1 MKDIPV
7 IEPKEIIEEIY
18 NLRTGEKY
26 NNDEEWKAKGIPESE
41 VRKDVRVIM
50 PSLDLFGET
59 KQNST
64 MAITRSQ
71 QARQMLKEAGF
82 VVQDG
87 FKNYIKNSES
97 VTVPKEFKSREDATP
112 TKLAYI
118 TKDEAKM
125 LKKMKKGTPHKGPK
139 GIPSYDDYDAATGS
153 FRSGAAMSAAETG
166 GKTTRDRRD
175 TAAAGMSPQEVQDIR
190 SSAIAAGAGQRVN
203 PGFFDSKNVISPIEL
218 RLARQYANR
227 PGNLFAKKAMRKTRG
242 GGLLGFLTSGGI
254 LGNLIRGLGQGLGLG
269 KKFNEPTYDMRQ
281 FSNLGLFEPSVNPTN
296 LDIYNEFVD
305 DEDDTNV
312 LPKMI
317 LPKRKPDTQGLLE
330 VPGIPITP
338 FQRDVIEDTQDQDF
352 TNFEDALMASAKTT
366 KPLDYRIGISDKT
379 TKSILDSGFNLDGTE
394 MTPEEKMEYEKQK
407 KEMGVTQRPTAFA
420 ADGGMIGG
428 GIMDAAGRQQYF
440 LGKLVKKATRAVK
453 KIVKSPIGRLGLGA
467 LALKFGGGFDKGSP
481 LMNFLFKKGT
491 LGSGLTGKGML
502 ALGGALSAAPFLFG
516 QEEEEQPTGFTGSVG
531 GQIDPRAYTDP
542 YGVLYGAFKA
552 EGGSM
557 KDEPVAKRT
566 MPLLDMGGQEMDLR
580 AEGGFVPIGRME
592 KADDV
597 PARLSKN
604 EFVFTADAVRN
615 AGDGDVDKGAEVM
628 YNMMKNLEAGGE
640 VSEESQGLEGAR
652 KMFQTSQR
660 LEEVL

>member
-1 MKDIPV
+1 
-7 IEPKEIIEEIY
+7 
-18 NLRTGEKY
+18 
-26 NNDEEWKAKGIPESE
+26 
-41 VRKDVRVIM
+41 
-50 PSLDLFGET
+50 
-59 KQNST
+59 

-97 VTVPKEFKSREDATP
+97 VTVPKEFKARKGAP
-112 TKLAYI
+112 ATKLAYI
-118 TKDEAKM
+118 TADEAKM

-139 GIPSYDDYDAATGS
+139 GIPSYDSFDADGNFT
-153 FRSGAAMSAAETG
+153 SGAAMSAAESGRNTS
-166 GKTTRDRRD
+166 D
-175 TAAAGMSPQEVQDIR
+175 TLAAGMTGKDVQDIR
-190 SSAIAAGAGQRVN
+190 SSVIAAGAGQRVN
-203 PGFFDSKNVISPIEL
+203 PGFFDSRDVVSPDE
-218 RLARQYANR
+218 LARAKAFN
-227 PGNLFAKKAMRKTRG
+227 PKAFARNRG
-242 GGLLGFLTSGGI
+242 GILNFIRSGGI
-254 LGNLIRGLGQGLGLG
+254 LGNLIRSLGQRFGLG
-269 KKFNEPTYDMRQ
+269 KKFDQPTYDMR
-281 FSNLGLFEPSVNPTN
+281 GLNTRVYEAIPGASTNPNN

-305 DEDDTNV
+305 DDEDDTNIII
-312 LPKMI
+312 PRK
-317 LPKRKPDTQGLLE
+317 KPDTLGLLE

-338 FQRDVIEDTQDQDF
+338 FQKDVIEDTQDQADDDIF
-352 TNFEDALMASAKTT
+352 KDAVAFKPGSIKDRQLKQMYNIFQETGMENPNMRNLMQEDIEEGGPLSLPEDA
-366 KPLDYRIGISDKT
+366 YRMLS
-379 TKSILDSGFNLDGTE
+379 
-394 MTPEEKMEYEKQK
+394 
-407 KEMGVTQRPTAFA
+407 
-420 ADGGMIGG
+420 ADGGIIGG

-453 KIVKSPIGRLGLGA
+453 KIVKSPVGKLGLGA
-467 LALKFGGGFDKGSP
+467 ALAFTPFGKAAIAKFGGLDKG
-481 LMNFLFKKGT
+481 LQYLI
-491 LGSGLTGKGML
+491 
-502 ALGGALSAAPFLFG
+502 GGAGLSALPFIFG
-516 QEEEEQPTGFTGSVG
+516 DQEDDTQQLASMGSVG
-531 GQIDPRAYTDP
+531 GNIDPRAYTDP
-542 YGVLYGAFKA
+542 QSVLFRAFRA

-557 KDEPVAKRT
+557 KEPVAKRT

-652 KMFQTSQR
+652 NMFQTSKR

>member
-1 MKDIPV
+1 
-7 IEPKEIIEEIY
+7 
-18 NLRTGEKY
+18 
-26 NNDEEWKAKGIPESE
+26 
-41 VRKDVRVIM
+41 
-50 PSLDLFGET
+50 
-59 KQNST
+59 

-87 FKNYIKNSES
+87 FKNYIKDSES

-139 GIPSYDDYDAATGS
+139 GIPSYDDFDAATGS
-153 FRSGAAMSAAETG
+153 FRSGAAMSAAES
-166 GKTTRDRRD
+166 GKNTSD
-175 TAAAGMSPQEVQDIR
+175 TLAAGMTGKDVQDIR
-190 SSAIAAGAGQRVN
+190 SSVIAAGAGQRVN
-203 PGFFDSKNVISPIEL
+203 PGFFDSKDIISPEEL
-218 RLARQYANR
+218 RLAREYAKTS
-227 PGNLFAKKAMRKTRG
+227 PFAKKAFARTRG

-254 LGNLIRGLGQGLGLG
+254 LGNLVRGLGQRFGLG
-269 KKFNEPTYDMRQ
+269 KKFNEPTYDMR
-281 FSNLGLFEPSVNPTN
+281 GLNTRVYETIPGISTNPNN

-305 DEDDTNV
+305 DDEDDTNIIIPRKKPEIDLSRRLNDPLTL
-312 LPKMI
+312 LP
-317 LPKRKPDTQGLLE
+317 Q
-330 VPGIPITP
+330 ITP
-338 FQRDVIEDTQDQDF
+338 FQKDVIEGTQDQDF
-352 TNFEDALMASAKTT
+352 TNFEDALMASAQTT
-366 KPLDYRIGISDKT
+366 NPLDYRIGISDKT

-394 MTPEEKMEYEKQK
+394 MTPEEKMEYERQK
-407 KEMGVTQRPTAFA
+407 KEMGVTQRPTAFV

-440 LGKLVKKATRAVK
+440 LGKLVKKASRAVK
-453 KIVKSPIGRLGLGA
+453 KIIKSPVGRLGLGA
-467 LALKFGGGFDKGSP
+467 LALKFGGGFAKGSP
-481 LMNFLFKKGT
+481 IMDFLFKKGT

-502 ALGGALSAAPFLFG
+502 ALGAGISSLPLLF
-516 QEEEEQPTGFTGSVG
+516 QEEEEEPTGFTGSVG
-531 GQIDPRAYTDP
+531 GEIDPRAYTDP
-542 YGVLYGAFKA
+542 YSVLYGAFKA

-566 MPLLDMGGQEMDLR
+566 MPLLDMGGKEMDLR

-615 AGDGDVDKGAEVM
+615 AGNGDVDKGAEVM
-628 YNMMKNLEAGGE
+628 YNMMKNLEAGGD

-652 KMFQTSQR
+652 NMFQTAKR
-660 LEEVL
+660 LEDVV

>member
-1 MKDIPV
+1 
-7 IEPKEIIEEIY
+7 
-18 NLRTGEKY
+18 
-26 NNDEEWKAKGIPESE
+26 
-41 VRKDVRVIM
+41 
-50 PSLDLFGET
+50 
-59 KQNST
+59 

-166 GKTTRDRRD
+166 GKTERDRADFR
-175 TAAAGMSPQEVQDIR
+175 AAGMSPQEVQDIR
-190 SSAIAAGAGQRVN
+190 SAAIAAGAGQRVN
-203 PGFFDSKNVISPIEL
+203 PGFFDSRDVISPTDL
-218 RLARQYANR
+218 RLAREYAKTS
-227 PGNLFAKKAMRKTRG
+227 PFAKKAFARTRG

-254 LGNLIRGLGQGLGLG
+254 LGNLVRGLGQRFGLG

-281 FSNLGLFEPSVNPTN
+281 FSNLGLFEPSVNPNN

-338 FQRDVIEDTQDQDF
+338 FQKDILETPQQQDF
-352 TNFEDALMASAKTT
+352 TNFEDALMASAKT
-366 KPLDYRIGISDKT
+366 KNPLDYRIGISDKT

-394 MTPEEKMEYEKQK
+394 MTPEEKMEYERQK
-407 KEMGVTQRPTAFA
+407 KELGVTELPTQFA

-428 GIMDAAGRQQYF
+428 GIMDAAGRQNYF

-453 KIVKSPIGRLGLGA
+453 KIVKSPVGKLGLGA
-467 LALKFGGGFDKGSP
+467 ALAFTPFGKETLIPFIMK
-481 LMNFLFKKGT
+481 NKK
-491 LGSGLTGKGML
+491 LAAAAGLIG
-502 ALGGALSAAPFLFG
+502 APFIFG
-516 QEEEEQPTGFTGSVG
+516 DQDDQQQPSGFTGSVG
-531 GQIDPRAYTDP
+531 GQIDPKAYTDP
-542 YGVLYGAFKA
+542 YSVLFGAFKA

-557 KDEPVAKRT
+557 KNEPVAKRT

-597 PARLSKN
+597 TKAQKSCI
-604 EFVFTADAVRN
+604 T
-615 AGDGDVDKGAEVM
+615 
-628 YNMMKNLEAGGE
+628 
-640 VSEESQGLEGAR
+640 
-652 KMFQTSQR
+652 
-660 LEEVL
+660 

>member
-1 MKDIPV
+1 
-7 IEPKEIIEEIY
+7 
-18 NLRTGEKY
+18 
-26 NNDEEWKAKGIPESE
+26 
-41 VRKDVRVIM
+41 
-50 PSLDLFGET
+50 
-59 KQNST
+59 

-97 VTVPKEFKSREDATP
+97 VTVPKEFKARKGAP
-112 TKLAYI
+112 ATKLAYI
-118 TKDEAKM
+118 TAAEAKM

-139 GIPSYDDYDAATGS
+139 GIPSYDSFDADGNFT
-153 FRSGAAMSAAETG
+153 SGAAMSAAESGRNTS
-166 GKTTRDRRD
+166 D
-175 TAAAGMSPQEVQDIR
+175 TLAAGMTGKDVQDIR
-190 SSAIAAGAGQRVN
+190 SSVIAAGAGQRVN
-203 PGFFDSKNVISPIEL
+203 PGFFDSRDVVSPDE
-218 RLARQYANR
+218 LARAKAFN
-227 PGNLFAKKAMRKTRG
+227 PKAFARNRG
-242 GGLLGFLTSGGI
+242 GILNFIRSGGI
-254 LGNLIRGLGQGLGLG
+254 LGNLIRSLGQRFGLG
-269 KKFNEPTYDMRQ
+269 KKFDQPTYDMR
-281 FSNLGLFEPSVNPTN
+281 GLNTRVYEAIPGASTNPNN

-305 DEDDTNV
+305 DDEDDTNIII
-312 LPKMI
+312 PRK
-317 LPKRKPDTQGLLE
+317 KPDTLGLLE

-338 FQRDVIEDTQDQDF
+338 FQKDVIEDTQDQADDDIF
-352 TNFEDALMASAKTT
+352 KDAVAFKPGSIKDRQLKQMYNIFQETGMENPNMRNLMQEDIEEGGPLSLPEDA
-366 KPLDYRIGISDKT
+366 YRMLS
-379 TKSILDSGFNLDGTE
+379 
-394 MTPEEKMEYEKQK
+394 
-407 KEMGVTQRPTAFA
+407 

-428 GIMDAAGRQQYF
+428 GIMDAAGRQNYF

-453 KIVKSPIGRLGLGA
+453 KIVKSPVGKLGLLAAGGFGLNKAFPFMQAGKLTGA
-467 LALKFGGGFDKGSP
+467 GKLFGGGV
-481 LMNFLFKKGT
+481 
-491 LGSGLTGKGML
+491 
-502 ALGGALSAAPFLFG
+502 LSLAPFIFG
-516 QEEEEQPTGFTGSVG
+516 NQEQDNEQDLASMGSVG

-542 YGVLYGAFKA
+542 YGVLFSAFKA

-628 YNMMKNLEAGGE
+628 YNMMKNLEAGGD

-652 KMFQTSQR
+652 NMFQTAKR
-660 LEEVL
+660 LEDVV